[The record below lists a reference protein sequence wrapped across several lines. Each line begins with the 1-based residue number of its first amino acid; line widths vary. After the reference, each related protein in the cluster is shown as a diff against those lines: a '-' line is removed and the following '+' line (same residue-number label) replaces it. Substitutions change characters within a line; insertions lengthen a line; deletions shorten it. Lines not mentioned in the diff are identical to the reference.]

1 MTIATFHSILTVAV
15 FVSFLGVFW
24 WAFSKSRKSRFEE
37 DAKLVFADEQTPSA
51 ETDKGVSN
59 K

>member
-1 MTIATFHSILTVAV
+1 MNIATFHSILTVAV

-37 DAKLVFADEQTPSA
+37 DANLVFADEQDSSTK
-51 ETDKGVSN
+51 TDKGVSN
-59 K
+59 